1 MKDTKIAKQQGLG
14 LVDKE
19 YTNKVGRVQRP
30 ESRFE
35 SCLFKIEMFFESEYH
50 Q

>member
-19 YTNKVGRVQRP
+19 YTNKASRVQRT
-30 ESRFE
+30 EVS
-35 SCLFKIEMFFESEYH
+35 LKAVY
-50 Q
+50 